1 MRCSRCRGEAV
12 VTQRYSGLAFCRRH
26 LREDVEAKARREIR
40 AEGGIRPGDHMA
52 IVFSGGPESIVLAR
66 FLLRTFGKRRDMSF
80 FAVGPDGGDRLCSS
94 QDALEAVAR
103 SLGLEWIPS
112 PPGGSGAAPPGGTTR
127 DPRAHLREATAL
139 RAGATVLVRGDCLDD
154 LAGHVLGRVMKGEVP
169 EGRRQP
175 ALRTLT
181 PFRRIPRDEIR
192 LYAGEIGVRW
202 DDAPPGGLRDDWE
215 DLAAALLADHASR
228 HPSAPHALVRLWDS
242 LEGREEG
249 ILRRET

>member
-12 VTQRYSGLAFCRRH
+12 VTQRYSGRAFCRRH

-66 FLLRTFGKRRDMSF
+66 FLLRTFGKRRDLSF
-80 FAVGPDGGDRLCSS
+80 AALGPDGGDRMCSS
-94 QDALEAVAR
+94 QAALDAVAR
-103 SLGLEWIPS
+103 SLGLQWIP
-112 PPGGSGAAPPGGTTR
+112 PPQGDAGAAPPGGTSR

-139 RAGATVLVRGDCLDD
+139 RAGATILVRGDCLDD
-154 LAGHVLGRVMKGEVP
+154 LAGHVLGRVMEGEMP
-169 EGRRQP
+169 AGNRQA

-181 PFRRIPRDEIR
+181 PFRRIPREEIR

-202 DDAPPGGLRDDWE
+202 DDAPPGAAGNERE
-215 DLAAALLADHASR
+215 DLAAALLADHAAR
-228 HPSAPHALVRLWDS
+228 HPSAPHALLRLWDS
-242 LEGREEG
+242 REGREEG